1 MSDMQDICYATPVKG
16 HLAPQWV
23 GTHKL
28 RTTGSPRC
36 LLGPWLRLAESELAV
51 QRNEVLACPGDSRG
65 SLVLLLRHEGETDFM
80 ASLLLLRR
88 MLRKNHE

>member
-1 MSDMQDICYATPVKG
+1 MSDMQDICYSREG
-16 HLAPQWV
+16 SLDPQWV

-28 RTTGSPRC
+28 RTTSSPRC

-65 SLVLLLRHEGETDFM
+65 SLKLKVKLTLWLLSCYSEECSERTM
-80 ASLLLLRR
+80 NSL
-88 MLRKNHE
+88 